1 MRELLLQDTQELFE
15 SELKKKKEG
24 YEFNPA
30 WSSEFSKYLD
40 KNIMPDIE
48 NLAKYSIKENC
59 GTFFNDFTGV
69 TTNQAEGLNKRNFPF
84 FINPY

>member
-15 SELKKKKEG
+15 SELKKKKED

-30 WSSEFSKYLD
+30 WSSEFSKYFD

-48 NLAKYSIKENC
+48 NLAKYSIKE
-59 GTFFNDFTGV
+59 TGFLFLMILPV
-69 TTNQAEGLNKRNFPF
+69 LLLTKQKA
-84 FINPY
+84 